1 MSDLFHHNHLLNHSL
16 ANLAQSAWNQTNNMM
31 RRNIGIFLASSD
43 ISLSDTQIKDVD
55 EAAYRQGEPTV
66 TWQAEVS
73 TRTGLPHVD

>member
-31 RRNIGIFLASSD
+31 RRNIGILLASSG

-55 EAAYRQGEPTV
+55 EAAYRQGEPIV
-66 TWQAEVS
+66 TRQSVVS
-73 TRTGLPHVD
+73 TRTALPR